1 MILTIIA
8 FILILGLI
16 IFVHELGHF
25 LVAKRAGIRVDEFG
39 FGFPPR
45 IFGVK
50 RGGTIYS
57 LNWIPLGGFVRI
69 KGENGEEAWDADSFG
84 AKSWLR
90 RSAVLLAGVTMNVVL
105 AFVLLTG
112 GYIIGVPQAL
122 DSLPA
127 GAVVSDHSVKVGI
140 VLPGSPAEKAGLQS
154 GDTMVALDA
163 VPVNDADA
171 LRAAIKSGS
180 GDITLTVERD
190 KARQDLRLTP
200 TVLAETGSR
209 GIGVEL
215 IDIGTVRYPWYL
227 APLYGAQTTVIIIA
241 NICVSFWD
249 LISGLFIGHVS
260 PDVSGPVGIAVVT
273 GQAVKIGFRYLIE
286 FTALLSL
293 NLAVLNVIPF
303 PALDGGRF
311 LFLLIE
317 ALRGRA
323 VSRKI
328 EGIAHQV
335 GFALL
340 MLLILAVTYR
350 DLVRYS
356 GAIGGFLKRVF

>member
-1 MILTIIA
+1 MLTIIA

-16 IFVHELGHF
+16 IFCHELGHF
-25 LVAKRAGIRVDEFG
+25 LVAKRAGMRVDEFG

-45 IFGVK
+45 IVGWK
-50 RGGTIYS
+50 RGNTVYS

-90 RSAVLLAGVTMNVVL
+90 RSAVLLAGVTMNVML
-105 AFVLLTG
+105 AFALFTG
-112 GYIIGVPQAL
+112 GYLLGVPQAL

-127 GAVVSDHSVKVGI
+127 GAIVSGHSNKAGL
-140 VLPGSPAEKAGLQS
+140 VLSGSPAEKGGLQS
-154 GDTMVALDA
+154 GDTLIALNGAA
-163 VPVNDADA
+163 VTGSEE
-171 LRAAIKSGS
+171 LRSAIRSGEGGIS
-180 GDITLTVERD
+180 VRVQRD
-190 KARQDLRLTP
+190 GAEKELQLVP
-200 TVLAETGSR
+200 TVLAETKSR

-215 IDIGTVRYPWYL
+215 IDVGTVRYPWYL
-227 APLYGAQTTVIIIA
+227 APLRGIETTVVVIG
-241 NICVSFWD
+241 NICVSFWQ
-249 LISGLFIGHVS
+249 LIVGLFMGQVA
-260 PDVSGPVGIAVVT
+260 PEVSGPVGIAVVT
-273 GQAVKIGFRYLIE
+273 SQAVKIGFRYLIE

-293 NLAVLNVIPF
+293 NLAVLNAIPF

-311 LFLLIE
+311 LFLIIE

-335 GFALL
+335 GFAVL

-350 DLVRYS
+350 DLVRYG
-356 GAIGGFLKRVF
+356 GAIGGFLKTLL